1 VKRWSYWILIGAALL
16 ALVALIGWAGAYSPL
31 LTPRA
36 SEEWSRGR
44 LLGVTPVSSAVDVQA
59 APGGGAV
66 LAWVDL
72 DDRLHVAR
80 LGTRGQIVVDRT
92 PGLGADLPREPHFLV
107 GPEGEIHLI
116 WRETGERRSLLMYA
130 RLDDAAS
137 VQVGPLPLSL
147 LGDHARSPC
156 LAFNRR
162 GGIEV
167 FWTGRS
173 GVYHV
178 ALDVQGEGH
187 GEPVLLVEGGQDVSV
202 LVDQEGILH
211 LAWLQ
216 EAGPSKKAMYYA
228 SFDPEQRNLSQPE
241 EVGQVFLRAG
251 QRIESLVVG
260 IDSDTGYVLWVIQDL
275 REVSSRAQ
283 YAFFPLE
290 IPRQKRVRDLRVDG
304 GGNPLSPG
312 PVPMQYETLLVA
324 MTETVMTPD
333 GPQLQIGV
341 IALRRD
347 RPPAYDTY
355 AGAEK
360 QGSMAACADS
370 VGALPASLSKILL
383 SPLWSLESWPGQ
395 RVPSSG
401 GTMQGLPSPALPTAV
416 GCAPA
421 AAGVGQD
428 DWPED
433 HYVVTA
439 SARPSLKPSLAVDAQ
454 GNLHLTWLETG
465 GFGVYRVAY
474 ASTAPGVKGAYDA
487 LTLWDVVN
495 GAMGVAMQLFLALGL
510 APLLAIVWSLLP
522 LMWLIGYHMVTG
534 YENVTAPG
542 AWVAFGVSALLE
554 VVSTYLISPYRSS
567 LPAILYW
574 TLPLATAAVAL
585 ALAVLVLRKRRER
598 SLFGGFFVFALTHGF
613 LQVVIGALLRL

>member
-1 VKRWSYWILIGAALL
+1 MKRWSYWILIGVVLL
-16 ALVALIGWAGAYSPL
+16 ALAALIGWAGAYSPL

-36 SEEWSRGR
+36 AEEWSRGR
-44 LLGVTPVSSAVDVQA
+44 LLGVTPVNNAVDVQA

-80 LGTRGQIVVDRT
+80 LGTRGQIVLDRT

-107 GPEGEIHLI
+107 GPEGEIHLV

-130 RLDDAAS
+130 RLDDAAA

-147 LGDHARSPC
+147 PGDHARSPC
-156 LAFNRR
+156 LAFNFR

-178 ALDVQGEGH
+178 ALDGQGEGQ
-187 GEPVLLVEGGQDVSV
+187 GEPVLLVEGGQDVS
-202 LVDQEGILH
+202 LQVDQEGILH
-211 LAWLQ
+211 LAWLRDT
-216 EAGPSKKAMYYA
+216 GPNKKAIYYT
-228 SFDPEQRNLSQPE
+228 SLDPEGSDLSQPE
-241 EVGQVFLRAG
+241 ELGQVFLRAG
-251 QRIESLVVG
+251 QRIETLVMG
-260 IDSDTGYVLWVIQDL
+260 IDNDTGYVLWVIQDL
-275 REVSSRAQ
+275 REVSSSAQ

-312 PVPMQYETLLVA
+312 PVRRQYETLLVA

-341 IALRRD
+341 IALRREG
-347 RPPAYDTY
+347 PPAYDTY
-355 AGAEK
+355 ARVGK
-360 QGSMAACADS
+360 QGSM
-370 VGALPASLSKILL
+370 VERTEPGGQLPARLSKVLIC
-383 SPLWSLESWPGQ
+383 SLWSIENWPGQ
-395 RVPSSG
+395 RLLSSG
-401 GTMQGLPSPALPTAV
+401 GTMRVLPSSALPTAG
-416 GCAPA
+416 GCTPS
-421 AAGVGQD
+421 AAGVVQE

-454 GNLHLTWLETG
+454 RNLHLTWLETG

-474 ASTAPGVKGAYDA
+474 ASTAPGVRRAYDA

-495 GAMGVAMQLFLALGL
+495 GAMGVAMQLFMALGL

-542 AWVAFGVSALLE
+542 AWVAFGVSVLLE

-567 LPAILYW
+567 LPATLYW

-613 LQVVIGALLRL
+613 LQVAIGALLRL

>member
-1 VKRWSYWILIGAALL
+1 MKRWSYWILVGVVLL
-16 ALVALIGWAGAYSPL
+16 ALAALIGWAGAYSPL

-36 SEEWSRGR
+36 AEEWSRGR

-92 PGLGADLPREPHFLV
+92 PGLGADLPRDPQFLV

-137 VQVGPLPLSL
+137 VQAGPLPLSL
-147 LGDHARSPC
+147 PGDHARSPC

-173 GVYHV
+173 GVYQV
-178 ALDVQGEGH
+178 ALDAQGEGR
-187 GEPVLLVEGGQDVSV
+187 GEPVLLAEGGKDVSV
-202 LVDQEGILH
+202 QVDQEGILH

-216 EAGPSKKAMYYA
+216 DTGPSKRAIYYA
-228 SFDPEQRNLSQPE
+228 SFDPETSDLSQPE

-260 IDSDTGYVLWVIQDL
+260 IDRDTGYVLWIIHDL
-275 REVSSRAQ
+275 RDVSSRAR

-290 IPRQKRVRDLRVDG
+290 IPRQKRIRDLRIDG

-312 PVPMQYETLLVA
+312 PVRGQYGTLLVA

-341 IALRRD
+341 VALRREG
-347 RPPAYDTY
+347 PPAYDTY
-355 AGAEK
+355 ARVGDRR
-360 QGSMAACADS
+360 SMAGRTEPA
-370 VGALPASLSKILL
+370 GALSASLSKVLMC
-383 SPLWSLESWPGQ
+383 SLWSIESWPG
-395 RVPSSG
+395 RRIPSSG
-401 GTMQGLPSPALPTAV
+401 GTMWGLPSAALPLAG
-416 GCAPA
+416 GCTPA

-439 SARPSLKPSLAVDAQ
+439 SARPSLKPSLMVDAQ

-474 ASTAPGVKGAYDA
+474 ASTAPGVKRAYDA

-510 APLLAIVWSLLP
+510 APLLAIVWSLVP

-534 YENVTAPG
+534 HENVTAPG
-542 AWVAFGVSALLE
+542 AWVAFGVSGLLE

-567 LPAILYW
+567 LPVILYW
-574 TLPLATAAVAL
+574 TLPLATAGVAL
-585 ALAVLVLRKRRER
+585 ALAVLVLRKRREP